1 MGLFDKKEEYSREK
15 YDQLKNNADVAYNA
29 ARFRGTIKKRMSE
42 EERQNIY
49 DTIWRYSD
57 DADKKLKK
65 FYEKGKEEAIALN
78 EEYDRLVV
86 EAREAIEAV
95 ANFEKENLGMHKE
108 DSNSS
113 KEEIEEKL

>member
-1 MGLFDKKEEYSREK
+1 MLFEKKEEYSREK
-15 YDQLKNNADVAYNA
+15 YDKLKNDADVAYNA
-29 ARFRGTIKKRMSE
+29 ARFKGTVKKRMSE

-57 DADKKLKK
+57 EADKKLKK

-86 EAREAIEAV
+86 KAQEAMEAV
-95 ANFEKENLGMHKE
+95 ANFEKEKLGMHKE
-108 DSNSS
+108 NENHP
-113 KEEIEEKL
+113 KEDIKEKL